1 MCYSHVSCITVMCRV
16 LQSCVLCY
24 SHVSC
29 CRWAIKYAPDIGA
42 THMQKGRPH
51 FFTVRRTFR
60 NAEVSAYLIG
70 VLLAVGAVLMWPAC
84 MLLLQVFNRSQFRY
98 VYSHTFVLF
107 PIDVVANDGDVVAR
121 HG

>member
-1 MCYSHVSCITVMCRV
+1 M
-16 LQSCVLCY
+16 
-24 SHVSC
+24 C

-84 MLLLQVFNRSQFRY
+84 MLLLQVFNKSEFRY
-98 VYSHTFVLF
+98 VHCHVSYYLF
-107 PIDVVANDGDVVAR
+107 MLLQITVMLLQCVDDSYVVIV
-121 HG
+121 HGPL